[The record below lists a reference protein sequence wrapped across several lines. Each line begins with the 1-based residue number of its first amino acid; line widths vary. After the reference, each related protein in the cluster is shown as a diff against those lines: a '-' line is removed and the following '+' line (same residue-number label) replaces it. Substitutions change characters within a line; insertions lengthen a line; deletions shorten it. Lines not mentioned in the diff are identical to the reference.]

1 MSGTI
6 NLKSASPDIIEKLR
20 ETRWKCRTDLKFL
33 CNFVLGMPDVS
44 EDVHRPVLDHL
55 QQFPLPPREDW
66 DKYDRI
72 EKGRWEYT
80 PFRDIMDL
88 EGKRRMLL
96 LDSRGFLKSSIN
108 CVAHTIQWII
118 NYPDIAIMIMQ
129 ANGDKANMVVS
140 EIKQHFVGNDKFR
153 ALFPELCPTKRVWEW
168 GRQDSF
174 TVEDKR
180 FGNPRGGLKQH
191 KEPTVMATSIERG
204 LSGIHVDVIKCSD
217 IVDPGNINGEGLQ
230 TVKKNF
236 FLARNLLVAPQYWI
250 DVEGTRYHFD
260 DLYGRI
266 IDMEAQKPA
275 ELQEWKLFIRG
286 ATKRDWGGK
295 PERFDSMDFLMKPE
309 KIDKNGYAE
318 SRWPERFSNRLLHT
332 MKLDDPLGYATQQQQ
347 DPRPGGIALFPV
359 DHQFPKWISPKDFVN
374 HIRVSH
380 YEISVDTAETT
391 GKRSDYTSMVVGA
404 WSNSGKCYIV
414 EIVHGRFLPS
424 ELIDKL
430 VALAKKYQSRL
441 RAVKIE
447 ETGFVRGLMPALRRV
462 MDTTGLIIPIDTIK
476 RDNQEAKVERIANT
490 LQPWYTRGDVVF
502 VDGMPNGMAPE
513 DFEVYWTKTKNHLL
527 RELREFPSGKHDDIL
542 DSISDL
548 FQNKEWFGREQAR
561 HFAGRQV
568 DLAFGALLGVL
579 SPEQEAAY
587 GVEPAQPPLEG
598 LHGVY

>member
-1 MSGTI
+1 MSTI
-6 NLKSASPDIIEKLR
+6 NLKTAPPELVEELR
-20 ETRWKCRTDLKFL
+20 ETRWRCRTDLKFL
-33 CNFVLGMPDVS
+33 CNYVLGMPDVS
-44 EDVHRPVLDHL
+44 EEVHRPVLDHL
-55 QQFPLPPREDW
+55 QQFPLPSRERQLEC
-66 DKYDRI
+66 DRI
-72 EKGRWEYT
+72 VNGRWEYT
-80 PFRDIMDL
+80 PAQDILDL
-88 EGKRRMLL
+88 PGERRMLL

-108 CVAHTIQWII
+108 CVAHTVQWII

-140 EIKQHFVGNDKFR
+140 EIKQTFVGNDRFR
-153 ALFPELCPTKRVWEW
+153 AIFPELCPTKRVWEW
-168 GRQDSF
+168 GRADSF

-230 TVKKNF
+230 TIKKNF

-266 IDMEAQKPA
+266 IDMESEKTK
-275 ELQEWKLFIRG
+275 ELREWKLFIRG

-295 PERFDSMDFLMKPE
+295 PERFDSMDFLQKPE
-309 KIDKNGYAE
+309 VLDKNGYPE
-318 SRWPERFSNRLLHT
+318 SRWPGRFSNKYLHT

-347 DPRPGGIALFPV
+347 DPRPGGVALFPV
-359 DHQFPKWISPKDFVN
+359 DHQFPKWISPQDFIN
-374 HIRVSH
+374 HVRISH

-391 GKRSDYTSMVVGA
+391 GKRSDYTSIVVAG

-424 ELIDKL
+424 DLVDRLVKL
-430 VALAKKYQSRL
+430 CKKYQSRL
-441 RAVKIE
+441 RSLKIE
-447 ETGFVRGLMPALRRV
+447 ETGFVRGLMPSLRRI
-462 MDTTGLIIPIDTIK
+462 MDTSGVFIPVDTIK

-490 LQPWYTRGDVVF
+490 LQPWYVRGDIIF
-502 VDGMPNGMAPE
+502 VDGMPNGMSKE
-513 DFEVYWTKTKNHLL
+513 DHEEYWAKTKAHLL

-542 DSISDL
+542 DSMSDL
-548 FQNKEWFGREQAR
+548 FQNKNWFGRETAR
-561 HFAGRQV
+561 GFASHQIN
-568 DLAFGALLGVL
+568 LAFGQMLGIL
-579 SPEQEAAY
+579 TPEQEQYLGTTPAHPADGAY
-587 GVEPAQPPLEG
+587 GV
-598 LHGVY
+598 Y

>member
-1 MSGTI
+1 
-6 NLKSASPDIIEKLR
+6 
-20 ETRWKCRTDLKFL
+20 
-33 CNFVLGMPDVS
+33 MPDVS
-44 EDVHRPVLDHL
+44 EEVHRPVLDHL
-55 QQFPLPPREDW
+55 QQFPAPESDE
-66 DKYDRI
+66 I
-72 EKGRWEYT
+72 AEKHDQIISGRWEYQ
-80 PFRDIMDL
+80 PLRDIMSL

-108 CVAHTIQWII
+108 CIAHSIQWIL

-129 ANGDKANMVVS
+129 ANGDKANLVVS
-140 EIKQHFVGNDKFR
+140 EMKQHFQGNERLR
-153 ALFPELCPTKRVWEW
+153 ALFPELCPQKRVWEW

-180 FGNPRGGLKQH
+180 FAKPRGGLKQH

-266 IDMEAQKPA
+266 IDMEAEKPDN
-275 ELQEWKLFIRG
+275 LREWRFFIRG

-295 PERFDSMDFLMKPE
+295 PERFDSMDFLQKPE
-309 KIDKNGYAE
+309 LLDSDGFAV
-318 SRWPERFSNRLLHT
+318 SRWPARFANRYLHT

-359 DHQFPKWISPKDFVN
+359 DHQFPKWIDPKDFVN

-380 YEISVDTAETT
+380 YEISIDTAETT
-391 GKRSDYTSMVVGA
+391 GKRSDYTSIAVGA
-404 WSNSGKCYIV
+404 WSSNGKCYVV
-414 EIVHGRFLPS
+414 EIVHGRFMPS
-424 ELIDKL
+424 EI
-430 VALAKKYQSRL
+430 VEQITALARKYKTRL
-441 RAVKIE
+441 RSIKIE
-447 ETGFVRGLMPALRRV
+447 ETGFVRGMMPALRRY
-462 MDTTGLIIPIDTIK
+462 MDTSGIFLPIDTIK

-490 LQPWYTRGDVVF
+490 LQPWYVRGDLIF
-502 VDGMPNGMAPE
+502 VDNLPE
-513 DFEVYWTKTKNHLL
+513 KTKNHLL
-527 RELREFPSGKHDDIL
+527 RELREFPAGKNDDIL

-548 FQNKEWFGREQAR
+548 FQNKSWFGREQAR
-561 HFAGRQV
+561 GFAGHQIN
-568 DLAFGALLGVL
+568 LAFGEMLGIL
-579 SPEQEAAY
+579 TPEQESLLGTASPAATD
-587 GVEPAQPPLEG
+587 GM
-598 LHGVY
+598 HGVY